1 MSPVFR
7 SGVFEH
13 GTENVWHAAAVSLH
27 SGVLSWSRRSLIL
40 VLWTQKRGSMSNRG

>member
-13 GTENVWHAAAVSLH
+13 GTENIWHIAAVSFH
-27 SGVLSWSRRSLIL
+27 SGELS
-40 VLWTQKRGSMSNRG
+40 